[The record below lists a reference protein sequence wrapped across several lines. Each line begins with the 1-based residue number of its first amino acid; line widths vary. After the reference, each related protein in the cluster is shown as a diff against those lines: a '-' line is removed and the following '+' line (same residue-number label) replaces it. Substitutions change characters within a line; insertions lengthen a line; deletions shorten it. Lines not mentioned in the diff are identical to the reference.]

1 MMDIGTLAQARRF
14 YHHVYHG
21 GQLKLEDVSYM
32 VSALEEAYNN
42 IVVPNE
48 DKIEEIIIRDLTRN
62 LKDFRQDLEK
72 EDFRCFSIDEEEG
85 RLECEK
91 HIKAFELVLDFYGG

>member
-1 MMDIGTLAQARRF
+1 MDIGTLAQARRF
-14 YHHVYHG
+14 YHHVING

-48 DKIEEIIIRDLTRN
+48 DRIDEIVIQELTRS
-62 LKDFRQDLEK
+62 LKDFRQDLE
-72 EDFRCFSIDEEEG
+72 EENFRFFSIDEEEG

-91 HIKAFELVLDFYGG
+91 HIEAFELVLDFYK